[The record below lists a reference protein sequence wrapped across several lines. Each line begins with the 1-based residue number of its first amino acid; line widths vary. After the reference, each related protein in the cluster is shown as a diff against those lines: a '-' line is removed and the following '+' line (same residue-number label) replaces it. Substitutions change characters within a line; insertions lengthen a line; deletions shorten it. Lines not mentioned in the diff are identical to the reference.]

1 MRRGS
6 LSPTCTPEQYA
17 AYDRLTGYIPIRAS
31 VQEALA
37 DVLAADPRRQVA
49 IDQFEYSRWHMKI
62 HTVARAS
69 QEMKDAWDECITT
82 DVNVAERL
90 QRLQQ
95 TCVEIAIE
103 EGFEPTLPS

>member
-1 MRRGS
+1 M
-6 LSPTCTPEQYA
+6 
-17 AYDRLTGYIPIRAS
+17 
-31 VQEALA
+31 
-37 DVLAADPRRQVA
+37 LAADPRRQVA